1 MNMAELYE
9 ALSKVE
15 NGETYVSTIKAEISK
30 VNSEAAKFRTEKNE
44 AETKAEA
51 KINELNATIEELKAK
66 GTGAQTATERIQK
79 QLDDLTKKY
88 EASEKAR
95 VEAETKRVEADI
107 FNKTVAELTKGNAAA
122 PAEVAKI
129 LVGNIHAKDDGT
141 YEFTMADGKAVSV
154 AEGVGG
160 WLKGNAWA
168 VKNTQNTGSGAPNS
182 AAGSGT
188 TGKAVSLADAINNS
202 LNS

>member
-9 ALSKVE
+9 ALSKVD
-15 NGETYVSTIKAEISK
+15 NGETYISTIKAEISK
-30 VNSEAAKFRTEKNE
+30 ANSEAAKFRTEKN
-44 AETKAEA
+44 AAEA
-51 KINELNATIEELKAK
+51 KSEAKIQELNAHIEELEAK
-66 GTGAQTATERIQK
+66 GTGAQTVTERMQK

-95 VEAETKRVEADI
+95 AEAEAKRVEADI
-107 FNKTVAELTKGNAAA
+107 FNKTVSELTKGNAAA

-160 WLKGNAWA
+160 WLKGNTWA
-168 VKNTQNTGSGAPNS
+168 VKNTQTIGSGAPN
-182 AAGSGT
+182 AGAGNSS
-188 TGKAVSLADAINNS
+188 TGKAISLADAINNS
-202 LNS
+202 LK